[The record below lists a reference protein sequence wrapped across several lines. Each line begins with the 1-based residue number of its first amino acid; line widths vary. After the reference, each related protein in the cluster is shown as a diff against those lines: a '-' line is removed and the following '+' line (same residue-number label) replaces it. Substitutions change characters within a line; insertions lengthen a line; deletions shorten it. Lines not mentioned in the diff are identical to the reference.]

1 MPRSLIDGFVG
12 DRRLTLGEEVEASD
26 PLVKERPELFEGDEK
41 RPARRAKGE

>member
-26 PLVKERPELFEGDEK
+26 PLVKERPELFEADK
-41 RPARRAKGE
+41 RPARRA